1 MADFDKALARRWINK
16 IQKSLLNAQLGKEE
30 NREAEL
36 AKAMGLTDLLYDVL
50 HLDDGLEM
58 ISVNQTNQRRT
69 KEWD

>member
-36 AKAMGLTDLLYDVL
+36 AKAMGLTDLLYYIL